1 MNSIM
6 NIGEYMKF
14 CKDFDIKISKPKIT
28 EIFKKFAT
36 NSIEMTF
43 SQFKLSIPR
52 LWVELGAEEIT
63 LLQKRL

>member
-1 MNSIM
+1 M

-36 NSIEMTF
+36 CSVELTF
-43 SQFKLSIPR
+43 GQFKTSLPR
-52 LWVELGAEEIT
+52 LWQEQGNEEINGLT
-63 LLQKRL
+63 KRL